1 MRFDQLT
8 GRVVSFRATFA
19 GDPYDTHIVSILP
32 EDGDEL
38 CVKVKEDEWGLARG
52 VDYSFFG
59 NWTSYRNKAGFSE
72 KQFAAFTYC
81 KAELTSQVVDCMQL
95 LLGRRFPR
103 ELAARVVYSWGDS
116 AREIIERNP
125 YILMQFP
132 RCGFKLTDRLYLDL
146 GKREDALKRQTLCA
160 AYDLSSNGDGSI
172 WHPFTRVAHV
182 ISTSIASEGDPAK
195 AVKLGIRS
203 GLLSRRRTKGHNGP
217 LHWDG
222 DFEWLATAIEAKW
235 ESKLAEML
243 IEESDIRPEWPKI
256 PLWRDGEHQ
265 HEQLMIAL
273 SGCIGLLLG
282 SAGTGKTFTA
292 AQAIKA
298 VIASKRQFAI
308 TAPTGKAAVRLT
320 EALSE
325 IGVNVRAVTNH
336 SLLGYN
342 GSGYRFDGTNPLDI
356 DFLFVDE
363 SSMVDLEMMYRLISA
378 CPTGCHIL
386 FLGDPYQLPPVGPGA
401 PLRDMATFLPT
412 GELTQVRRN
421 AGAIVLAGS
430 QIREGKKFK
439 AYDYDTEYE
448 LTEST
453 NLSIVRASTDD
464 KRLKRMLEIYDWAIE
479 EGADPLW
486 DVQVLAV
493 VNKTSMLGTHAL
505 NLALQQH
512 LNENPATKGTPF
524 RVGDKVMQTKNGWM
538 IPYRGREFGQAIS
551 PDAVLNAGGQ
561 VYTANG
567 EMGRVLKIDPKSIIV
582 EMVSPRR
589 IVQVFKQDIEE
600 ESEEGQTGSSFS
612 LAYAITT
619 HKSQGSQVRF
629 AIFMLDEYA
638 GARRLLDRSLLYTAI
653 TRAKQATFL
662 VGDESV
668 AQSAVAKASIW
679 QRKTFLRELCAPK
692 IGRKDLVT
700 V

>member
-8 GRVVSFRATFA
+8 GRVISERARFA
-19 GDPYDTHIVSILP
+19 GDPFDTVIIAIVG
-32 EDGDEL
+32 EDGNEM
-38 CVKVKEDEWGLARG
+38 CVKLKEDEWGLSRG
-52 VDYSFFG
+52 VQYSFFG

-72 KQFAAFTYC
+72 KQFGAFTYC
-81 KAELTSQVVDCMQL
+81 LVHLTSQVVDCMQL

-132 RCGFKLTDRLYLDL
+132 RCGFKLTDKLYLDL
-146 GKREDALKRQTLCA
+146 GKRKNALKRQTLCA
-160 AYDLSSNGDGSI
+160 AYDLGTNGDGSI

-182 ISTSIASEGDPAK
+182 ISTSIEDDGDPTR
-195 AVKLGIRS
+195 AVKLGIRA
-203 GLLSRRRTKGHNGP
+203 GILSRRRTKGHNGP

-222 DFEWLATAIEAKW
+222 DFEWIATSVEAKW

-243 IEESDIRPEWPKI
+243 VERSSLPAEWPRI

-265 HEQLMIAL
+265 HEQLGIAL
-273 SGCIGLLLG
+273 AGRIGLLLG

-292 AQAIKA
+292 AQAIRA
-298 VIASKRQFAI
+298 VIATKRDFAV

-325 IGVNVRAVTNH
+325 IGVNVRAKTNH
-336 SLLGYN
+336 SVLGY
-342 GSGYRFDGTNPLDI
+342 DGARYSYDRNTPLGI
-356 DFLFVDE
+356 DYLFVDE
-363 SSMVDLEMMYRLISA
+363 SSMVDLEMMYRLVLA
-378 CPTGCHIL
+378 CRESTHIL
-386 FLGDPYQLPPVGPGA
+386 FIGDPYQLPPVGPGA

-439 AYDYDTEYE
+439 AYDYDSQEE
-448 LTEST
+448 LTEET
-453 NLSIVRASTDD
+453 NLLAVRADTDE
-464 KRLKRMLEIYDWAIE
+464 KRLKRMLEIYDAAIE
-479 EGADPLW
+479 SGANPLW
-486 DVQVLAV
+486 DVQVLAC
-493 VNKTSMLGTHAL
+493 VNKTSQLGTHNL
-505 NLALQQH
+505 NQVLQQH

-524 RVGDKVMQTKNGWM
+524 RVGDKVMQTKNGWA
-538 IPYRGREFGQAIS
+538 IPYRGREFGSSVS
-551 PDAVLNAGGQ
+551 PDAIQNAGGL

-567 EMGRVLKIDPKSIIV
+567 EMGRVLKIDVKLMVV

-589 IVQVFKQDIEE
+589 VVQVFKQDIEE

-653 TRAKQATFL
+653 TRAKEATFL
-662 VGDESV
+662 VGEESV

-692 IGRKDLVT
+692 IGKELIT
-700 V
+700 A